1 MANVFLGDFSSK
13 YPLGVIVTYNPSPD
27 FFERLN
33 TFYTQFDQII
43 LIDNGSHPDV
53 CRLLKQAMQ
62 QRISSLNIIFNET
75 NLGIATALN
84 QGFSWALKQGYSK
97 VVTFDQDSYPA
108 PKMLQTMLEVF
119 STYADGSELAAVAP
133 VVIDVAVSVRARYL
147 RSRNKLLFERV
158 SCNGS
163 VLEDVTY
170 VITSGTLYDL
180 TAYQKIGPFRDDF
193 FIDYVDTE
201 YCLRAR
207 EKGYKIIV
215 ACQAQLNH
223 RQGERQKRV
232 FLGRDY
238 YPSFHSPL
246 RWYFISR
253 NRIPMLRRYAL
264 RFPHWTSYELFASFY
279 IFLKM
284 LLFETQK
291 MAKLRALLYGTV
303 DGIRGQMGKV
313 TDVRLKMVE

>member
-1 MANVFLGDFSSK
+1 MK
-13 YPLGVIVTYNPSPD
+13 TPLGLIVIYNPMPD
-27 FFERLN
+27 FFAYLDL
-33 TFYTQFDQII
+33 FYLQLPKI
-43 LIDNGSHPDV
+43 LIVDNGTNSNMHH
-53 CRLLKQAMQ
+53 LLEQEV
-62 QRISSLNIIFNET
+62 QRRGTSLKVIFNST
-75 NLGIATALN
+75 NLGVATALN
-84 QGFSWALKQGYSK
+84 QGFIWALEQGYNQI
-97 VVTFDQDSYPA
+97 VTFDQDSYPA
-108 PKMLQTMLEVF
+108 PRMLQTMLEAF
-119 STYADGSELAAVAP
+119 STYAGGSKLAAVAP
-133 VVIDVAVSVRARYL
+133 VVIDVAVNVQARYL

-158 SCNGS
+158 SCNGN

-180 TAYQKIGPFRDDF
+180 TAYREIGPFLDDF

-232 FLGRDY
+232 FWGRGH
-238 YPSFHSPL
+238 YPTFHSPL